1 MVYSYGSRKPFIF
14 IEASCVVHVA
24 CVVMPQDAA
33 SEVAVSMELVMLV
46 TPLAVSV
53 VWCDLLDK
61 CGRILPS

>member
-1 MVYSYGSRKPFIF
+1 M
-14 IEASCVVHVA
+14 HVA